1 MTPKEKALK
10 LYQDFH
16 YRICNDN
23 GLFENESNIL
33 CAKNCALIAVEEMLN
48 TCDTLIDGKRFV
60 FQKLYLDELKKEIE
74 KL

>member
-1 MTPKEKALK
+1 MTPKEKAIELRNK
-10 LYQDFH
+10 FWH
-16 YRICNDN
+16 TCNCSIA
-23 GLFENESNIL
+23 GTSTIFEQI
-33 CAKNCALIAVEEMLN
+33 AKECALIAVEEMLN